1 MDGVSKE
8 LLRDP
13 CLLSWSYTLSA
24 SVSPLSTA
32 RRLSLH
38 LSPSFLILDSRQGS
52 VPSLRGGEEGVLKEG
67 SLCLCFRLGCVSIGL
82 NCLSLHLFICL
93 CISSPLDGLSPPPPS
108 SSVSLGTAVCRSLCL
123 PPFPLLLHPRPMALG
138 FCLPVS
144 PPHPPPPAQALHR
157 CMAQIPSAS
166 PAWLQERETFVLA
179 GVAPPPRAH
188 PSACLPS
195 PSITGAGD

>member
-123 PPFPLLLHPRPMALG
+123 LFLSFCTPTPWPWVSVFLCLPLTPHPLPRPYTDAWPKSPVPP
-138 FCLPVS
+138 LPGS
-144 PPHPPPPAQALHR
+144 RRGKHLSWR
-157 CMAQIPSAS
+157 
-166 PAWLQERETFVLA
+166 
-179 GVAPPPRAH
+179 G
-188 PSACLPS
+188 
-195 PSITGAGD
+195 